1 MVDYTPVHYLKG
13 NTKTLWAF
21 GNFCESGEDIANRSF
36 KHKKINHFFIVL
48 KQGQPA
54 NLGRPDN

>member
-13 NTKTLWAF
+13 TTKTLWVF

-48 KQGQPA
+48 KQG
-54 NLGRPDN
+54 